1 MRSAIAL
8 VILSASFCLAPM
20 STSLSGIDIRPVLTK
35 GADAD
40 QMGAWI
46 ENGRKA
52 LLKKE
57 FDHAYD
63 LLMRAHIESPET
75 GTLRADLGNALLGL
89 AQYKDALA
97 HFRAAPRTPESFA
110 GAVLCK
116 AALGISEDIEVELND
131 ALEINL
137 SDTRLWLAL
146 GRFYDGQDRSIEA
159 RSTFVQA
166 LKFGAD
172 HAVIVNSL
180 GMSLLRSGRHEAALE
195 KFQQAN
201 AIEPDV
207 AVFDNNRRLT
217 LALQGDFSGAVSG
230 ISENRAA
237 RIYNDAGF
245 IAAGAGKM
253 DVARALYNK
262 ALQISPVYFAPAQA
276 NLDALKTAS

>member
-1 MRSAIAL
+1 
-8 VILSASFCLAPM
+8 
-20 STSLSGIDIRPVLTK
+20 
-35 GADAD
+35 
-40 QMGAWI
+40 
-46 ENGRKA
+46 
-52 LLKKE
+52 
-57 FDHAYD
+57 
-63 LLMRAHIESPET
+63 MRAHIESPET

-159 RSTFVQA
+159 RSTFV
-166 LKFGAD
+166 
-172 HAVIVNSL
+172 
-180 GMSLLRSGRHEAALE
+180 
-195 KFQQAN
+195 
-201 AIEPDV
+201 
-207 AVFDNNRRLT
+207 FDNNRRLT